1 MKLSK
6 LIAKLQ
12 EYPGDYTV
20 YGDEIILDPNG
31 PDWLNGETDI
41 YLKIETLEASQPAK
55 EFTQE
60 ETKLR
65 IKPE

>member
-1 MKLSK
+1 MVMK
-6 LIAKLQ
+6 
-12 EYPGDYTV
+12 Y
-20 YGDEIILDPNG
+20 ILDPNG

-65 IKPE
+65 TNPNE